1 LATDDIERLLN
12 AGIQAAKAGN
22 KAEARR
28 LLEQVLDK
36 DDNNEAAWMWYASV
50 AETPRKRQ
58 ICLETVLEIN
68 PNNQQARQALEKLAP
83 LSSTGSPGSQPRPE
97 PVSAMRAGPPPAG
110 ARRPPGQADP
120 RRRRRQ
126 MSSTM
131 FAGGIV
137 LAAVLIIVGVLVIP
151 AVLTVPTPTPQ
162 SPVAAAAT
170 QRAAPTRAGTPLP
183 TLKPDATLV
192 TVVPTEMATF
202 TVEPTATTP
211 PTAAPTP
218 TLQLDSYVLGFIG
231 EGRNRKLPGIYT
243 INGDGTG
250 EKLLID
256 NTVPEPSLAWSYRD
270 QIAYIVLEDGKE
282 QVAVASSDG
291 SNPKVITQFKGM
303 HVSSLAWSLDGSKL
317 ACVSDTEGN
326 GDIFIVYTDG
336 SEPTKVTDTKFD
348 ERDPAWSPDGSTLV
362 YAYDPAGKQ
371 VFQLFVVD
379 LKTGKTTQITTSAG
393 SNYSPAWSPDG
404 KQIAFVSTRDRFP
417 NVYVM
422 DVTDR
427 SPRLL
432 TFGAGTSASRDPD
445 WSPDGDYIVFS
456 SNRGSGVFNLF
467 IMTPDGKEVR
477 QITDL
482 KDNSYGARFRPD

>member
-1 LATDDIERLLN
+1 MATDDIERLLN

-83 LSSTGSPGSQPRPE
+83 LSSTGSPGSQPRSE
-97 PVSAMRAGPPPAG
+97 PVSATRAAPPAA
-110 ARRPPGQADP
+110 ARRPPGKGDP
-120 RRRRRQ
+120 RRRRRRI
-126 MSSTM
+126 SPTM
-131 FAGGIV
+131 FAGGLV
-137 LAAVLIIVGVLVIP
+137 LAVALIIVGVLVIP

-162 SPVAAAAT
+162 SPVSAAAT
-170 QRAAPTRAGTPLP
+170 QRVVATKVGTPLP

-192 TVVPTEMATF
+192 TVVPTAMATF

-211 PTAAPTP
+211 PTTAPTP
-218 TLQLDSYVLGFIG
+218 TLQLDGYLLGFVG
-231 EGRNRKLPGIYT
+231 EGRNRKLPGIYS
-243 INGDGTG
+243 INADGTG

-256 NTVPEPSLAWSYRD
+256 SAVPVPSPAWSSKG
-270 QIAYIVLEDGKE
+270 QIAYIAVEEGKE
-282 QVAVASSDG
+282 QIAVASGDG
-291 SNPKVITQFKGM
+291 SNPKIVSKFKGT
-303 HVSSLAWSLDGSKL
+303 HVSSLAWSPDGSKL
-317 ACVSDTEGN
+317 ACVADVEGN
-326 GDIFIVYTDG
+326 ADVFVVNTDG
-336 SEPTKVTDTKFD
+336 SEPTEVTDTQFD
-348 ERDPAWSPDGSTLV
+348 ERDPAWSPDGTKLV
-362 YAYDPAGKQ
+362 YAYDPTGKKA
-371 VFQLFVVD
+371 FQLFVAD
-379 LKTGKTTQITTSAG
+379 LATNKSTQITTSAG
-393 SNYSPAWSPDG
+393 SNYSPVWSPDG
-404 KQIAFVSTRDRFP
+404 RQIAFVSTRDRFP
-417 NVYVM
+417 NIYVM

-432 TFGAGTSASRDPD
+432 TFGAGTSTSSDPD
-445 WSPDGDYIVFS
+445 WSADGKYIVFS
-456 SNRGSGVFNLF
+456 SNRGAGVFNLF
-467 IMTPDGKEVR
+467 IMTPDGKNVR